1 MQDGKLHMLKEI
13 DDVRHHHWVL
23 CEHQKMTE
31 LAVEETNQA
40 LSCVGWDHFQ
50 LPHKK
55 TKPYPWLQL
64 SQGRLEEEMS
74 TLSKARVARIRS
86 LTDRGTPGS
95 KAFFCD
101 HFLRYWGAQSLMSWG
116 KMMFATQTRSR
127 ISITIHLKGWWELM
141 HVPSFS
147 SELLI
152 LILASCCLGLLAN
165 HKLHN

>member
-1 MQDGKLHMLKEI
+1 MSDIITEFCVSTRRWL
-13 DDVRHHHWVL
+13 
-23 CEHQKMTE
+23 E

-40 LSCVGWDHFQ
+40 LSCVGWDPFQ

-74 TLSKARVARIRS
+74 TLSKAREARIRP

-95 KAFFCD
+95 NAFFCH
-101 HFLRYWGAQSLMSWG
+101 HFLWYWGALVGICYQSPMSWG
-116 KMMFATQTRSR
+116 KMLFATQTRPR
-127 ISITIHLKGWWELM
+127 ISIKIHLKGWWEPM

-147 SELLI
+147 WEPLI
-152 LILASCCLGLLAN
+152 IILASCYLGLLAN